1 MIRARAARTASA
13 RVGGFFCAVGDLA
26 GCCVSPFVSFFS
38 FPARGIVGSICVA
51 AVGLCD
57 GGCIPIGPV
66 LSGRDGFLGMIFNA
80 RASFSF
86 AGGRPGDP
94 GTYRQA
100 TPPRVG
106 SRPKDDK
113 GRTPL
118 RGNFTLK
125 RDYYAGG
132 LMLLLG
138 VGAAVTGAG
147 YKFGSLARMGPGFMP
162 VVLGVV
168 LAFLGLLIAGTAL
181 GSSEPEEGRFLPDNP
196 QWFGWLCI
204 IGGPILFIILGQ
216 YGGMIPAVFACVFVC
231 ALGDNTATY
240 KSSAILAA
248 GVTVFGVVLFHYLLS
263 IPFPLLRGFNL

>member
-1 MIRARAARTASA
+1 M
-13 RVGGFFCAVGDLA
+13 
-26 GCCVSPFVSFFS
+26 
-38 FPARGIVGSICVA
+38 
-51 AVGLCD
+51 
-57 GGCIPIGPV
+57 
-66 LSGRDGFLGMIFNA
+66 
-80 RASFSF
+80 
-86 AGGRPGDP
+86 
-94 GTYRQA
+94 
-100 TPPRVG
+100 
-106 SRPKDDK
+106 
-113 GRTPL
+113 

-138 VGAAVTGAG
+138 VGAAVIGAG

-162 VVLGVV
+162 VVLGAV

-181 GSSEPEEGRFLPDNP
+181 GSYEPEQGKFLPDNP

-248 GVTVFGVVLFHYLLS
+248 GITVFGVVLFHYLLH

>member
-1 MIRARAARTASA
+1 M
-13 RVGGFFCAVGDLA
+13 VQ
-26 GCCVSPFVSFFS
+26 
-38 FPARGIVGSICVA
+38 GIIGSICVA
-51 AVGLCD
+51 AVGLCAK
-57 GGCIPIGPV
+57 GCIPIGPV
-66 LSGRDGFLGMIFNA
+66 LSGGGGFLGMAVNA
-80 RASFSF
+80 RASVSF
-86 AGGRPGDP
+86 ADGRRGSPPGQ
-94 GTYRQA
+94 YRQA
-100 TPPRVG
+100 SSRRIG
-106 SRPKDDK
+106 SAPKTIK
-113 GRTPL
+113 GRAPL

-138 VGAAVTGAG
+138 VGAAVTGTG

-162 VVLGVV
+162 VVLGIV
-168 LAFLGLLIAGTAL
+168 LAFLGILIAGTAL
-181 GSSEPEEGRFLPDNP
+181 GSSEPDDKRFLPDHP

-204 IGGPILFIILGQ
+204 IGGPVLFIILGE

-231 ALGDNTATY
+231 ALGDNTATL